1 MQDLTAQGPEA
12 QAGKLPSAAP
22 RVGWLDGVRALAA
35 LFVVLHHTW
44 LMTYGGYPGN
54 NGPWPTDWMVYGHLA
69 VSVFI
74 VVSGFSLTLSPGR
87 NGMRLKDGGR
97 SFLRR
102 RFWRIVPP
110 YWAALAISALLIVVG
125 LIGSPSGNPVTGK
138 DILVHFLLLQDAVGN
153 TPPNGVFWSIAV
165 EWHIYF
171 LFPLLLLCFRRYG
184 IAVTLPVI
192 ALLVAIQH
200 VAGQF
205 VPAIHWFDR
214 FSPAYLALFT
224 AGCAAAWLCQRRLLA
239 GSSVAIAAA
248 LMAAFLAAAA
258 LAGSEWIVSQYFWV
272 DLTVGTAAAA
282 LLNALSQG
290 RLGWLA
296 RLLAVRPLMFV
307 GEFAFSL
314 YLVHAL
320 ALELL
325 RAHVVQ
331 ASGLSGAA
339 AFWTLL
345 ALGVPAALATAYGF
359 FVLCERPFLT
369 IRSFG
374 ELAGSVR
381 RRIGRGDATGGR
393 PTAARRNSNEVHT

>member
-12 QAGKLPSAAP
+12 QARNLPSAAP

-87 NGMRLKDGGR
+87 HGMRLKDGGR

-110 YWAALAISALLIVVG
+110 YWAALTISALLIVAG
-125 LIGSPSGNPVTGK
+125 LIGSPSGNPVTGR
-138 DILVHFLLLQDAVGN
+138 DILVHFLLLQDAVGS

-200 VAGQF
+200 VTGQ
-205 VPAIHWFDR
+205 VIPAIHWFDR
-214 FSPAYLALFT
+214 FSPAYLALFA

-239 GSSVAIAAA
+239 GSSVALAAV
-248 LMAAFLAAAA
+248 LMAAFLAAAV
-258 LAGSEWIVSQYFWV
+258 LGGSEWIVSQYFWV

-331 ASGLSGAA
+331 VAGLSGAA

-345 ALGVPAALATAYGF
+345 ALGIPAALVSAYGF

-381 RRIGRGDATGGR
+381 RRIGRNGATR
-393 PTAARRNSNEVHT
+393 RLPTAARRSSKKVHT